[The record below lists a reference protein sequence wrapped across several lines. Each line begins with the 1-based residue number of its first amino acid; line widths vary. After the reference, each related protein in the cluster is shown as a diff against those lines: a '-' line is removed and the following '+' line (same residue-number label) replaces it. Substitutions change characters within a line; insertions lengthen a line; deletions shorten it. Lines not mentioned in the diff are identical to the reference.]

1 MTTVIEDIERIIA
14 ERDKLSGAVFNSLT
28 YGNDSDGL
36 LREYDRSRMETAELV
51 YKLAVDS
58 LVDEGHF
65 QHNRADEFPRLMRY
79 YRTQMLINAAIRMG
93 SNPHATGEDFERL
106 YELMGVELERLE
118 AE

>member
-14 ERDKLSGAVFNSLT
+14 ERDKLTQSMLSGTV
-28 YGNDSDGL
+28 SDEMIESYV
-36 LREYDRSRMETAELV
+36 RTRKETAELV

-58 LVDEGHF
+58 LVDEGRF
-65 QHNRADEFPRLMRY
+65 QLNQADDFPRLMRY

-93 SNPHATGEDFERL
+93 SNPHATGEDYERL
-106 YELMGVELERLE
+106 YELMGAELERLE